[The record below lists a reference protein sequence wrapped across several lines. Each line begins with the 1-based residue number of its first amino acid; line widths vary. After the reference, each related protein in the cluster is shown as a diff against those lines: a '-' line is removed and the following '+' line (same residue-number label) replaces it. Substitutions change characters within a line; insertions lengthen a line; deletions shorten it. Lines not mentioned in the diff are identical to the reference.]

1 MGKRYV
7 VKFGAQL
14 LESDFDGIQTI
25 VPFRKLPVYT
35 EEYVFLTEEAA
46 RKFSNSERSAVIQ
59 AEITEWLVSRE
70 GLDWEFKQE
79 QQGIWCSK
87 CVIFLRR
94 VQPENHF

>member
-14 LESDFDGIQTI
+14 LDTDFDGIYTI
-25 VPFRKLPVYT
+25 VPFQKLPVYT
-35 EEYVFLTEEAA
+35 DEYVFLTEEAA
-46 RKFSNSERSAVIQ
+46 RKFSASEKSAIIQ
-59 AEITEWLVSRE
+59 AEITKWLNSNE

-79 QQGIWCSK
+79 QQGTWCSK

-94 VQPENHF
+94 VQPEDHS